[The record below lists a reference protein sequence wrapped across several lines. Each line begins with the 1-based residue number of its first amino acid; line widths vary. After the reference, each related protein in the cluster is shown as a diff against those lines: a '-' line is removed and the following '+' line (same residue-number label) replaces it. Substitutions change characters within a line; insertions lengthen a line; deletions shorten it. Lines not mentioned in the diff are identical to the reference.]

1 MHQYVN
7 KRTLCTLAAL
17 AAAWAPAQAN
27 TSTASASIEQFQYR
41 LVDLDLNDGID
52 ASITFGTDI
61 RSLYTEA
68 AGQIQQLST
77 SGSTSL
83 VTASG
88 SAGGTLS
95 DTALLAHSSMTH
107 TVPYDDT
114 PLSFLNQG
122 SRVTEFILSPNT
134 ELIFTAVGKVEQQ
147 LDGRFFQSGSRVR
160 MQGALFADAGAG
172 RPKQFYKEYSLGYH
186 SGSASVNL
194 YGSLISDA
202 KARQGQFSLEV
213 ETRLWGP
220 VTPVPEPSTYAM
232 LLAGTFVLGAVARRR
247 RKAAVAAAA

>member
-1 MHQYVN
+1 MQQYIN
-7 KRTLCTLAAL
+7 KRTLCALAAL

-27 TSTASASIEQFQYR
+27 TSTSSASIEQFQYR

-52 ASITFGTDI
+52 ASITFGTDV
-61 RSLYTEA
+61 RSLYTA
-68 AGQIQQLST
+68 AGGQTQQLDA

-83 VTASG
+83 VSQFG

-95 DTALLAHSSMTH
+95 DTALLAHAGMTH

-114 PLSFLNQG
+114 QLTFSSRG

-134 ELIFTAVGKVEQQ
+134 ELILTAVGKVEQQ
-147 LDGRFFQSGSRVR
+147 LDGRFYLSGSQVHMR
-160 MQGALFADAGAG
+160 GSLSGDEGTW
-172 RPKQFYKEYSLGYH
+172 RPKQFSKNYELGYG
-186 SGSASVNL
+186 SGSATVNL
-194 YGSLISDA
+194 YGSLISDG
-202 KARQGQFSLEV
+202 KARKGEFTLQANAY
-213 ETRLWGP
+213 LWGP

-247 RKAAVAAAA
+247 RKAAAASAA